1 MDTSP
6 SKAVRVGSLWYL
18 VVPVVSVGL
27 FTFVPFL
34 HAAIRLRRVWL
45 WLTTV
50 LFALVSGGAM
60 YVSGQ
65 PESTAVDAVLVVA
78 VLGSLVV
85 GTTLLAKLRREVYHL
100 DHAASTPDVD
110 PAVRQVLE
118 ARAKRTRARELAAT
132 DPLLARELGI
142 GRPDLHG
149 DYDDGGLVDI
159 ANAPEA
165 VIAEVLDLPREQAAG
180 IVAVRDTAITVDDL
194 FTLTDLPVST
204 WDRIR
209 DRAVI
214 IR

>member
-6 SKAVRVGSLWYL
+6 SKAVRIGSLWYL
-18 VVPVVSVGL
+18 AVPVLSVGV

-45 WLTTV
+45 WLATV
-50 LFALVSGGAM
+50 LFAAVASGAV

-65 PESTAVDAVLVVA
+65 PENTAADAVFVVA

-85 GTTLLAKLRREVYHL
+85 GTTLLAKLRREVYRL
-100 DHAASTPDVD
+100 SPGTAVSAID
-110 PAVRQVLE
+110 PAVQQVLD
-118 ARAKRTRARELAAT
+118 ARAKRARARELAAT
-132 DPLLARELGI
+132 DPLLARELHI

-149 DYDDGGLVDI
+149 DYDDGGLVDV
-159 ANAPEA
+159 ASAPET
-165 VIAEVLDLPREQAAG
+165 VIATVLDLPTEQAAG
-180 IVAVRDTAITVDDL
+180 IVAVRDTAVTVDDL
-194 FTLTDLPVST
+194 FSLTDLPVSI
-204 WDRIR
+204 WDFIR